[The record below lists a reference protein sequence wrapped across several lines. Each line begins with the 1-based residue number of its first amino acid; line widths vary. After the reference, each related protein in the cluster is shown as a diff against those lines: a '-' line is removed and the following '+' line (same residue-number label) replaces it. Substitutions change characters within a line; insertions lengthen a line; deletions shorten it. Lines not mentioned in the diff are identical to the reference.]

1 MKTIFDENHFERRS
15 LEQGQTPLATSRL
28 AQPMA
33 GKTSEA
39 LCHH

>member
-1 MKTIFDENHFERRS
+1 MKTIFDENHFERHS

-28 AQPMA
+28 AQLMA